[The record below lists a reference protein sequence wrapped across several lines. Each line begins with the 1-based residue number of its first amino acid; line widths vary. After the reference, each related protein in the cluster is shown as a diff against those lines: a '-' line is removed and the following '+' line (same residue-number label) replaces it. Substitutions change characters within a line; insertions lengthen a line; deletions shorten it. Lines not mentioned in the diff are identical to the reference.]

1 MKRLIQIILCIVL
14 FIIDTSIMPIFGIK
28 GVYPSLLFVFVILYS
43 TINGYKDAVIL
54 GSISGI
60 LQDIYFSHVF
70 GINALVNL
78 LLCVIAAYIGDKTLK
93 NKASIPVLT
102 VGGLTIVKFIAIFL
116 ICKMLKINVEL
127 ENILIMVPYNF
138 VVGILMYSSV
148 YGMARKK
155 LMKNQW
161 NFSKK

>member
-14 FIIDTSIMPIFGIK
+14 FIIDTSIMPMFGIK

-43 TINGYKDAVIL
+43 TMNGYKDAVIL
-54 GSISGI
+54 GSVSGI

-78 LLCVIAAYIGDKTLK
+78 LLCILAAYIGDKTLK
-93 NKASIPVLT
+93 NRASIPVLT

-116 ICKMLKINVEL
+116 IGKGLGINVEL
-127 ENILIMVPYNF
+127 GRILIMVPYNF
-138 VVGILMYSSV
+138 VVAILMYSWV
-148 YGMARKK
+148 NKMGTKK

>member
-14 FIIDTSIMPIFGIK
+14 FIIDTSIMPMFGIK

-116 ICKMLKINVEL
+116 ICKTLKINVEL

-138 VVGILMYSSV
+138 VVGILMYRLSIWNV
-148 YGMARKK
+148 KK
-155 LMKNQW
+155 KTNEKSMEFQ
-161 NFSKK
+161 